1 MTAQQFAN
9 PPANPI
15 ASPHPGQDAGQ
26 SAGRFG
32 SGQSVRRIEDP
43 SLITGQG
50 QFTDDVALP
59 GQTHL
64 VFLRS
69 PYAHARILSIDTAPA
84 LSLPGVLAVY
94 TGAELVAAGVKAM
107 PAPSGFPQPDGRPG
121 TSAPRRALAHE
132 RVRFVGETVAAVVAE
147 SIDQARAAAEAI
159 GVDYEELP
167 AVVNVFAAMRPGA
180 PQLCDDA
187 TANIAAAMRHGD
199 AAATAAA
206 FAAAAHTV
214 TVDVDNQRL
223 APSPIEPRCVNAALN
238 ADDGR
243 LVVRLSSQMPT
254 GVRGGL
260 VDVLPGLTV
269 AQVRV
274 LVGDVGGG
282 FGMKTGI
289 YPEDIVV
296 AYAAMQLKRP
306 VKWRADRIEEFLG
319 AVHGRDV
326 ISRAELAL
334 DAGGRVLALRVRGF
348 ANVGGYATGTG
359 VAIQCLIGP
368 WVSTSIYDIPTVD
381 LHFSAVMT
389 NTTPTGAYRGAGR
402 PEAIYLT
409 ERLMDAAAR
418 KLGLDPAELRRRNMI
433 RPDQMPYKNPMG
445 QRYDSGKFEQILD
458 QGLAL
463 ADWSGFAARRASS
476 EAQGKLR
483 GRGIATFLEWT
494 GGNVMEERV
503 TVTVTAD
510 GFVELG
516 SATQAM
522 GQGIATS
529 YAQLAV
535 DVFGVPIDR
544 IRVLQGDTDR
554 ATGFGSAGSR
564 SLFTGGSAVDVASRR
579 TVDEAKALAADALEA
594 PATDIEY
601 QDGRFNVAGTDL
613 GIGLF
618 ELAARQ
624 PERRLFVDS
633 TSSAG
638 GPTWPNGCHVCE
650 VELDP
655 ATGEVAVVA
664 YASVNDIGRV
674 VSPTIVRGQVEGG
687 AVQGLGQAL
696 CERVAYDNETGQL
709 QSASFMDYALPHA
722 DGFLGFKTEFD
733 TSVPCTT
740 NPLGV
745 KGVGE
750 LGTIGATPA
759 VVNAVIDALDHAGLG
774 AAAEGIQMPVTAER
788 VWRALNL
795 KQIEAS
801 PYLAG

>member
-1 MTAQQFAN
+1 MSAPLN
-9 PPANPI
+9 P
-15 ASPHPGQDAGQ
+15 GLDV
-26 SAGRFG
+26 GRFG
-32 SGQSVRRIEDP
+32 SGHAVRRIEDP
-43 SLITGQG
+43 VLITGRG
-50 QFTDDVALP
+50 QFTDDVTLP
-59 GQTHL
+59 SQTYL

-69 PYAHARILSIDTAPA
+69 PYAHARIVGIDTAAA
-84 LSLPGVLAVY
+84 LALPGVVAVY
-94 TGAELVAAGVKAM
+94 TGADLVAAGVNAM
-107 PAPSGFPQPDGRPG
+107 PGPSAFPRPNGQPG
-121 TSAPRRALAHE
+121 TSAPRHALAPD
-132 RVRFVGETVAAVVAE
+132 RVRFVGEAVAAVVASSVAE
-147 SIDQARAAAEAI
+147 ASAAAEAVW
-159 GVDYEELP
+159 VDYEELP
-167 AVVNVFAAMRPGA
+167 AVVDAFAAMRPGA

-187 TANIAAAMRHGD
+187 PDNIAAAMRHGD
-199 AAATAAA
+199 AVATEAA
-206 FAAAAHTV
+206 FAAAVHTV
-214 TVDVDNQRL
+214 SVDVCNQRL
-223 APSPIEPRCVNAALN
+223 APSPIEPRSVSAFVN

-254 GVRGGL
+254 AVRSGL
-260 VDVLPGLTV
+260 VAALPGLAV
-269 AQVRV
+269 ADVRV

-289 YPEDIVV
+289 YPEDIAV
-296 AYAAMQLKRP
+296 AFAARQLKRP
-306 VKWRADRIEEFLG
+306 VKWRADRIEEFLA

-326 ISRAELAL
+326 TSRAEMAL
-334 DAGGRVLALRVRGF
+334 DAQGRALALRVRGF

-368 WVSTSIYDIPTVD
+368 WVSTSIYDIPVVD
-381 LHFSAVMT
+381 LHFTAVMT

-433 RPDQMPYKNPMG
+433 RPEQMPYKNPMG
-445 QRYDSGKFEQILD
+445 QLYDSGSFEQILD
-458 QGLAL
+458 QGLML
-463 ADWSGFAARRASS
+463 ADWHGFAARRAASQ
-476 EAQGKLR
+476 AQGKLR

-494 GGNVMEERV
+494 GGNAMEERV
-503 TVTVTAD
+503 TVNVTAD

-554 ATGFGSAGSR
+554 ANGFGSAGSR

-579 TVDEAKALAADALEA
+579 TIDEAKALAGEALEA
-594 PATDIEY
+594 PAADIEY
-601 QDGRFNVAGTDL
+601 REGRFNVAGTDL

-624 PERRLFVDS
+624 PQARIHVDS

-638 GPTWPNGCHVCE
+638 GPTWPNGCHICE

-674 VSPTIVRGQVEGG
+674 VSPTIVQGQVEGG
-687 AVQGLGQAL
+687 AVQGIGQAL
-696 CERVAYDNETGQL
+696 CERVAYDAETGQL
-709 QSASFMDYALPHA
+709 QSASFMDYAMPHA
-722 DGFLGFKTEFD
+722 DGFLGFKTAFD
-733 TSVPCTT
+733 TSVPCKT
-740 NPLGV
+740 NTLGV

-774 AAAEGIQMPVTAER
+774 AAAEAIQMPLTAER
-788 VWRALNL
+788 VWRALTL
-795 KQIEAS
+795 KQFDPS
-801 PYLAG
+801 PYHAA